1 MTMMWSDLTDEQ
13 RHPLLDERGARL
25 LNQLREHPHAPRF
38 NWRIGDRLTATGL
51 ANVRAYEAELRA
63 AEIGWGRGELPSWL
77 HEFVAYCYR
86 AVPFY
91 RAFGELPANFTDI
104 PTTDRADLSRAP
116 ELFVPDELPL
126 DDLIFYGSTGTTGH
140 HIHVPSHPTSA
151 ARYIT
156 LLKQA
161 LAVYG
166 VTLEGGPDRVAIAN
180 VGFQERTA
188 TYAAIMSYLDASG
201 VVKLNLNPAEW
212 NDPGDRAAFLNDLAP
227 EMITGDPLSFAE
239 LIKLDLTV
247 KPKALSSTALQLE
260 KGLRRALEIRFGC
273 PVVDVYAMTEAGP
286 IAVRVDGAFQL
297 LQHRLYVETLN
308 DTGQVCGE
316 GERGEI
322 TLTGGMNPYFPL
334 LRYRTSDSAV
344 LAFAGTRPLL
354 TEFHGRPP
362 ILFYG
367 VNGHALSSADVN
379 RSLREFSVWQF
390 TLHQNRDGSLLLRVC
405 NPSVSLE
412 QIRKELLRVFGAE
425 QPLEIV
431 QVDSFGAQ
439 SKIVQYTSDMPTAR
453 LSRL

>member
-1 MTMMWSDLTDEQ
+1 MMWSDLTDEQ

-38 NWRIGDRLTATGL
+38 NWRIGDRLTVVGL
-51 ANVRAYEAELRA
+51 ANVRAYEAELRG
-63 AEIGWGRGELPSWL
+63 AEIGWARGEFPPWL

-91 RAFGELPANFTDI
+91 RAFGDVPANFTDI

-151 ARYIT
+151 ARYIA

-166 VTLEGGPDRVAIAN
+166 VMLDGGPDRVAIAN

-188 TYAAIMSYLDASG
+188 TYAAILSYLDGSG

-227 EMITGDPLSFAE
+227 EIITGDPLSFAE
-239 LIKLDLTV
+239 LMKLDLTV

-286 IAVRVDGAFQL
+286 LAARVDDAFQL

-344 LAFAGTRPLL
+344 LAFAETRPLL

-439 SKIVQYTSDMPTAR
+439 SKVVQYTSDMPTAR
-453 LSRL
+453 LSHP

>member
-1 MTMMWSDLTDEQ
+1 MTMMWSELTDAQ

-38 NWRIGDRLTATGL
+38 NWRIGDRLTAAGL
-51 ANVRAYEAELRA
+51 ASVRAFEAELQT
-63 AEIGWGRGELPSWL
+63 AEIGWEHGEMPSWL
-77 HEFVAYCYR
+77 REFVAYCYR

-91 RAFGELPANFTDI
+91 RAFGDAPADFAGI
-104 PTTDRADLSRAP
+104 PTTDRADLARAP

-161 LAVYG
+161 LAVHG
-166 VTLEGGPDRVAIAN
+166 VMLEGGPDRVAIVN

-188 TYAAIMSYLDASG
+188 TYVAILSCLDGSG
-201 VVKLNLNPAEW
+201 VVKLNLHPAEW

-227 EMITGDPLSFAE
+227 EIITGDPLSFAE
-239 LIKLDLTV
+239 LMKLDLTI
-247 KPKALSSTALQLE
+247 KPQALSSTALQME
-260 KGLRRALEIRFGC
+260 GGLRRALEIRFGC

-286 IAVRVDGAFQL
+286 IAVRVDDAFQL

-308 DTGQVCGE
+308 DYGQVCEE

-334 LRYRTSDSAV
+334 LRYRTNDSAV
-344 LAFAGTRPLL
+344 LEFDGKRPKLA
-354 TEFHGRPP
+354 EFHGRPP

-405 NPSVSLE
+405 NPSVPLE
-412 QIRKELLRVFGAE
+412 QIRKELLRVFGAN
-425 QPLEIV
+425 QPLEII
-431 QVDSFGAQ
+431 QLDSFGAQ
-439 SKIVQYTSDMPTAR
+439 SKIVHYTSDMPTAL
-453 LSRL
+453 LSHL